1 MEPGGL
7 KAELSLSVEGLGCDD
22 GHQGICYLRKYYLVG
37 SEFHQLQ
44 TLGRPLS
51 ALHLSALSVKAG

>member
-37 SEFHQLQ
+37 SGVPPASGLCRIHQCLTPQ
-44 TLGRPLS
+44 R
-51 ALHLSALSVKAG
+51 SVKAG